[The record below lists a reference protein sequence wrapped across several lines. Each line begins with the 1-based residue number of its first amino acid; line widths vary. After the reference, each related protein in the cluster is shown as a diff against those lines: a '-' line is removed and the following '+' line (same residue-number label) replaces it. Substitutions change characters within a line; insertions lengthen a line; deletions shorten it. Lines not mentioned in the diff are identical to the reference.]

1 MAIDTIDAAIL
12 AHRAWVGGFQS
23 CYKGINNETFDLAK
37 ARDWSSCILGRWLSS
52 EMARQQLGAAGHQEI
67 CSLHVRF
74 HEIAGTIAERLN
86 GGQVQQDTQA
96 LISQFDELSKELVNL
111 LRLSK
116 RKN

>member
-1 MAIDTIDAAIL
+1 MAIDNIDAAIL

-37 ARDWSSCILGRWLSS
+37 ARDCSNCMLGRWLSS
-52 EMARQQLGAAGHQEI
+52 EAARQQLGTTSHQEI
-67 CSLHVRF
+67 CGLHTRF

-86 GGQVQQDTQA
+86 GGQVQHEIQA
-96 LISQFDELSKELVNL
+96 LISQFDELSKELVRL

-116 RKN
+116 QKN